1 MGNWLLRS
9 IHTILI
15 ADDKIQGHYDAA
27 VIECWTKPQSTMIKI
42 ADSLYLQK
50 IIKDIY
56 ITHFKYE
63 PGKFYAGGEVPKYID
78 RIINI
83 YISEYSE
90 DTSLYK
96 KLPVKPIDP
105 VTFNLAKEV
114 FKNLKSKG
122 YKRIIL
128 ISESYHSYRSKLAF
142 EKAFQNSGI
151 EISTIPAEM
160 GITKDN
166 WWKSD
171 TGLSTTFSEIIKLI
185 YYRLFVL

>member
-1 MGNWLLRS
+1 MGNWLLQS
-9 IHTILI
+9 LHSILI
-15 ADDKIQGHYDAA
+15 SDDKIQGQYDAA

-42 ADSLYLQK
+42 ADSLYRRK

-63 PGKFYAGGEVPKYID
+63 PGKFYAGGEVPAYID
-78 RIINI
+78 RIINL
-83 YISEYSE
+83 YILEFTN
-90 DTSLYK
+90 DTSLYR
-96 KLPVKPIDP
+96 KLPIEPIDP
-105 VTFNLAKEV
+105 VTLNLARQV
-114 FKNLKSKG
+114 FKNLKSRG

-142 EKAFQNSGI
+142 ERAFQNSGI

-171 TGLSTTFSEIIKLI
+171 IGLSTTFSEIIKLI